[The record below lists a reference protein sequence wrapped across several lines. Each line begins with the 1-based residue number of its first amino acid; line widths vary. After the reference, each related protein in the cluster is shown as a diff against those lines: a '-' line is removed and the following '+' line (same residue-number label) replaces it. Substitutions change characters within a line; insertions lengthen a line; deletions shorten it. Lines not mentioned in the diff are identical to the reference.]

1 MTNYNLN
8 PSIIVL
14 TYQPINPSTHQPINS
29 YTQKILFMANQINK
43 NVFTW
48 SIIVALGG
56 FLFGFDTAVISGVEQ
71 HIQELFH
78 LSSFLHGFTISS
90 ALIGTVIGALISGR
104 PADRYGRKPILFI
117 IASLYVLTAI
127 GSALANDVGTFIL
140 FRFLGGI
147 GVGASS
153 VVAPMYIAEI
163 SPAKIRGRMTAMF
176 QFNVISGILI
186 AYVSNYLLRE
196 AGSEPW
202 RWMLGVAGIPAFLF
216 LVLLFLIPESP
227 RFLIKIGKIASAKTI
242 LEKIEVVSVDQEI
255 EEIKLSMS
263 QTSVK
268 KQTLFSRQYIK
279 PISVAFLVAMFNQ
292 FSGIN
297 AILYYA
303 PRIFE
308 LSGLTNADSMF
319 QSILIGVTNGIFTI
333 LGLSLID
340 RVGRKKLLIVGSI
353 GMSVCLGLVA
363 RTFYSQDFSG
373 YGLLIY
379 LLIYIMFF
387 AFSTGAVIWVLIA
400 EVFPNNVRGKGQS
413 FGSFTH
419 WFFAALITFLFPVI
433 EKLSQFGVGHAFMF
447 FSVMMIVQVF
457 VVWKYFP
464 ETKGRTLEELG
475 DNL

>member
-1 MTNYNLN
+1 
-8 PSIIVL
+8 
-14 TYQPINPSTHQPINS
+14 
-29 YTQKILFMANQINK
+29 MANQINK

-71 HIQELFH
+71 HIQRLFQ

-90 ALIGTVIGALISGR
+90 ALIGTVTGALISGR
-104 PADRYGRKPILFI
+104 PADRYGRKPILFV
-117 IASLYVLTAI
+117 IASLYVITAV
-127 GSALANDVGTFIL
+127 GSALAGNVTTFII
-140 FRFLGGI
+140 FRFLGGV

-163 SPAKIRGRMTAMF
+163 SPARIRGRMTAMF

-202 RWMLGVAGIPAFLF
+202 RWMLGVAGITAFLF
-216 LVLLFLIPESP
+216 FVMLFVIPESP
-227 RFLIKIGKIASAKTI
+227 RFLIRMGKISAARII
-242 LEKIEVVSVDQEI
+242 LQRIEIDSVDEEI
-255 EEIKLSMS
+255 EEIKLSV
-263 QTSVK
+263 VK
-268 KQTLFSRQYIK
+268 SEAGKQTLFSRFYIK

-308 LSGLTNADSMF
+308 LSGLTSSDSMF
-319 QSILIGVTNGIFTI
+319 QSILIGVTNGLFTI
-333 LGLSLID
+333 LGLTLID
-340 RVGRKKLLIVGSI
+340 RAGRKKLLITGSL

-363 RTFYSQDFSG
+363 KTFYTQDFSG

-400 EVFPNNVRGKGQS
+400 EIFPNNVRGKGQS

-447 FSVMMIVQVF
+447 FSVMMIIQVF

-475 DNL
+475 ENLSNH

>member
-1 MTNYNLN
+1 
-8 PSIIVL
+8 
-14 TYQPINPSTHQPINS
+14 
-29 YTQKILFMANQINK
+29 MANQINK

-71 HIQELFH
+71 HIQQLFQ

-90 ALIGTVIGALISGR
+90 ALIGTVTGALISGR

-117 IASLYVLTAI
+117 IAALYVITAI
-127 GSALANDVGTFIL
+127 GSALAGNVTSFII

-186 AYVSNYLLRE
+186 AYVSNFLLRE
-196 AGSEPW
+196 AGAEPW

-216 LVLLFLIPESP
+216 LVLLYIIPESP
-227 RFLIKIGKIASAKTI
+227 RFLIKAGKIAAARI
-242 LEKIEVVSVDQEI
+242 VLEKIEIISVEAEI
-255 EEIKLSMS
+255 EEIK
-263 QTSVK
+263 QSVNKPEEK
-268 KQTLFSRQYIK
+268 KQTLFSPLYIK
-279 PISVAFLVAMFNQ
+279 PLSVAFLVAMFNQ

-308 LSGLTNADSMF
+308 LSGLTNSDSMF

-333 LGLSLID
+333 LGLILID
-340 RVGRKKLLIVGSI
+340 RAGRKKLLITGSI

-363 RTFYSQDFSG
+363 KTFYTQDFSG

-400 EVFPNNVRGKGQS
+400 EIFPNSVRGKGQS

-447 FSVMMIVQVF
+447 FSVMMIVQVI

-475 DNL
+475 ENLSQH

>member
-1 MTNYNLN
+1 MTKSKNNK
-8 PSIIVL
+8 VL
-14 TYQPINPSTHQPINS
+14 T
-29 YTQKILFMANQINK
+29 
-43 NVFTW
+43 W
-48 SIIVALGG
+48 SVIVALGG

-71 HIQELFH
+71 HIQELFQ

-90 ALIGTVIGALISGR
+90 ALIGTVTGALISGR

-117 IASLYVLTAI
+117 IAALYVITAV
-127 GSALANDVGTFIL
+127 GSALAGNVSTFII

-163 SPAKIRGRMTAMF
+163 SPARIRGRMTAMF

-186 AYVSNYLLRE
+186 AYVSNFLLRE

-202 RWMLGVAGIPAFLF
+202 RWMLGVAGIPAFIFLASLF
-216 LVLLFLIPESP
+216 SIPESP
-227 RFLIKIGKIASAKTI
+227 RYLIKIGKIAAAKAI
-242 LEKIEVVSVDQEI
+242 LEKIEIVSVDQEI
-255 EEIKLSMS
+255 EEIK
-263 QTSVK
+263 QSVNNSEVRT
-268 KQTLFSRQYIK
+268 QTLFSMLYIK

-308 LSGLTNADSMF
+308 LSGLTNSDSMF

-333 LGLSLID
+333 LGLVLID
-340 RVGRKKLLIVGSI
+340 RAGRKKLLIIGSI

-363 RTFYSQDFSG
+363 KTFYTQDFSG
-373 YGLLIY
+373 YALLIY

-400 EVFPNNVRGKGQS
+400 EIFPNSIRGKGQS

-447 FSVMMIVQVF
+447 FSVMMVVQVI

-475 DNL
+475 ENLSQH

>member
-1 MTNYNLN
+1 
-8 PSIIVL
+8 
-14 TYQPINPSTHQPINS
+14 
-29 YTQKILFMANQINK
+29 MASQINR

-71 HIQELFH
+71 HIQQLFQ

-90 ALIGTVIGALISGR
+90 ALIGTVIGALVSGR

-117 IASLYVLTAI
+117 IAALYVITAI
-127 GSALANDVGTFIL
+127 GSALAGNVTSFII

-196 AGSEPW
+196 AGAEPW
-202 RWMLGVAGIPAFLF
+202 RWMLGVAGIPASLF
-216 LVLLFLIPESP
+216 LVLLFIIPESP
-227 RFLIKIGKIASAKTI
+227 RFLIKMGKEDKAKAI
-242 LEKIEVVSVDQEI
+242 LEKIEIVSVDDEI
-255 EEIKLSMS
+255 QDIKSSMS

-268 KQTLFSRQYIK
+268 KQTLFSKLYLK

-308 LSGLTNADSMF
+308 LSGLTNSDSMF

-333 LGLSLID
+333 LGLVLID
-340 RVGRKKLLIVGSI
+340 RAGRKKLLITGSL

-363 RTFYSQDFSG
+363 KTFYTQDFSG

-400 EVFPNNVRGKGQS
+400 EVFPNSIRGKGQS
-413 FGSFTH
+413 LGSFTH

-447 FSVMMIVQVF
+447 FSVMMIVQVI

-475 DNL
+475 QNLSNK

>member
-1 MTNYNLN
+1 MKKL
-8 PSIIVL
+8 
-14 TYQPINPSTHQPINS
+14 
-29 YTQKILFMANQINK
+29 ANR

-71 HIQELFH
+71 RIQELFQ
-78 LSSFLHGFTISS
+78 LSSFMHGFTISS
-90 ALIGTVIGALISGR
+90 ALIGTVTGALLAGR
-104 PADRYGRKPILFI
+104 PADRYGRKPVLFV
-117 IASLYVLTAI
+117 IASLYVITAL
-127 GSALANDVGTFIL
+127 GSALAGNVWSFII

-163 SPAKIRGRMTAMF
+163 SPAKIRGRMTALF

-186 AYVSNYLLRE
+186 AYVSNYLLRNV
-196 AGSEPW
+196 GNEPW
-202 RWMLGVAGIPAFLF
+202 RLMLGVAGIPSAIYLMA
-216 LVLLFLIPESP
+216 LFLIPESP
-227 RFLIKIGKIASAKTI
+227 RYLIKVGKTVIAKAI
-242 LEKIEVVSVDQEI
+242 LQRIEVSSIDEEI
-255 EEIKLSMS
+255 EEIKKSLDQSGE
-263 QTSVK
+263 K
-268 KQTLFSRQYIK
+268 KQTLFSSLYLK
-279 PISVAFLVAMFNQ
+279 PMSIAFLVAMFNQ

-308 LSGLTNADSMF
+308 ISGLTNTDSLF
-319 QSILIGVTNGIFTI
+319 QSIMIGITNGIFTI
-333 LGLSLID
+333 VGMILID
-340 RVGRKKLLIVGSI
+340 RAGRKTLLMVGSA
-353 GMSVCLGLVA
+353 GMSVCLALVA
-363 RTFYSQDFSG
+363 RTFYVQDFTG
-373 YGLLIY
+373 YTLLVY
-379 LLIYIMFF
+379 LLIYMMFF

-400 EVFPNNVRGKGQS
+400 EIFPNRVRGKGQS

-433 EKLSQFGVGHAFMF
+433 EKISESGVAFAFMF
-447 FSVMMIVQVF
+447 FAIMMVVQLI

-475 DNL
+475 QNLTH